1 MFTMRKCIEII
12 KMKRR
17 INMPVSSGTSSVNV
31 EGLENAAARMDVIA
45 GNFEAELAALGSLV
59 RETADCN
66 MQGGPQASFEAK
78 YEQFKGTM
86 TNFISALNAYSQTT
100 KKYAQEMRSLI
111 DIGAQAFDS
120 I

>member
-1 MFTMRKCIEII
+1 M
-12 KMKRR
+12 
-17 INMPVSSGTSSVNV
+17 GTSSVNV
-31 EGLENAAARMDVIA
+31 EGLENAAVRVDGIA

-86 TNFISALNAYSQTT
+86 TNFIDALNAYSQAMKT
-100 KKYAQEMRSLI
+100 YAQKQRELI
-111 DIGAQAFDS
+111 ASGTQAFDS

>member
-1 MFTMRKCIEII
+1 M
-12 KMKRR
+12 
-17 INMPVSSGTSSVNV
+17 GTSSVNI
-31 EGLENAAARMDVIA
+31 EGLENAVARVDGIA

-86 TNFISALNAYSQTT
+86 TNFIGALNVYSQAMKT
-100 KKYAQEMRSLI
+100 YAQKQRELQES
-111 DIGAQAFDS
+111 ASQAFDS

>member
-1 MFTMRKCIEII
+1 M
-12 KMKRR
+12 
-17 INMPVSSGTSSVNV
+17 GTSSVNV
-31 EGLENAAARMDVIA
+31 EGLESAASRMDGIA
-45 GNFEAELAALGSLV
+45 GNFEAELAALGNLV

-86 TNFISALNAYSQTT
+86 NNFIGALNSYSQAM
-100 KKYAQEMRSLI
+100 KEYAQ
-111 DIGAQAFDS
+111 AQREIIAGGSQRFDS